1 MYMTVKD
8 VLDATI
14 PGGLYGLALE
24 YLKNIILLLDK
35 HFRCRA
41 TEDKILSMCSAFKAL
56 LNLEKYG
63 RLYFSQHDMDAYAR
77 QHRIYIVDEIRNKI
91 RDMGSGLPHSDSI
104 PDKDDEL
111 LLEISN
117 YLDKLVK

>member
-1 MYMTVKD
+1 MYMSIKD
-8 VLDATI
+8 VSEATI
-14 PGGLYGLALE
+14 PSGFYELPLE

-35 HFRCRA
+35 YFRCGGP
-41 TEDKILSMCSAFKAL
+41 EYEIQSMCSAFKAL

-77 QHRIYIVDEIRNKI
+77 QHRIYVVDEIRKKI
-91 RDMGSGLPHSDSI
+91 RDMSSSLSHSDSI
-104 PDKDDEL
+104 PDEKDEL

-117 YLDKLVK
+117 YLDELVK